1 MTRKELNKFSFQK
14 NVKAATKRLLPG
26 LVSNVFCAS
35 SDVCFAF
42 SDKIVS
48 NGSLTFEA
56 AKMLQTKGDDED
68 SFADA
73 AAVVVAVDVAAVESG
88 LSETEE

>member
-1 MTRKELNKFSFQK
+1 MINKIR
-14 NVKAATKRLLPG
+14 TKLLLPG

-35 SDVCFAF
+35 SDVWFAF

-68 SFADA
+68 SFAAA
-73 AAVVVAVDVAAVESG
+73 AAVVVVDVVVVESA